1 MSSNQDSKTIR
12 KIALLAFGLNL
23 LLALVKAM
31 LAVISGSL
39 AVTAGAID
47 SATDSVS
54 SLAVFIGVNLSE
66 KKTEKFPLGLYKI
79 ENVISVIVAIF
90 IFFTGYEIAVR
101 AFKPSSGTPD
111 VSLYILAGMFFC
123 TLATYLF
130 GQYALKKGRETGS
143 PTLQAEGKHRQA
155 DVMSSLIVLTSV
167 TLNYFQVNP
176 AILSISIDQFAACIV
191 LIFIVKAGW
200 ELLSEGMRV
209 LLDASID
216 SETLDRIKKIIKKH
230 TLVTEVKNIVASNAG
245 RFVFIQAEIELRT
258 SNLEKAHSASE
269 EIENNIRKEVPRVG
283 RVTIHY
289 EPPSEDQTRMALPV
303 QNLNGKLS
311 TKFGEA
317 PYFAFMQLS
326 GKKAK
331 ITEQNIQENP
341 YKSLSKGRGIKVANW
356 LIDHNVDQI
365 LLKEDIR
372 KKGPGQI
379 LRNAGIKIELT
390 DLTTLSEISNN

>member
-1 MSSNQDSKTIR
+1 MSTNKDSKTIR

-23 LLALVKAM
+23 FLALVKAM
-31 LAVISGSL
+31 LAIISGSL

-66 KKTEKFPLGLYKI
+66 KKTKKFPLGLYKI
-79 ENVISVIVAIF
+79 ENVISVMVAIF
-90 IFFTGYEIAVR
+90 IFFTGYEIALQ

-111 VSLYILAGMFFC
+111 ISLNILVVMFVC

-167 TLNYFQVNP
+167 ALNYFQINP
-176 AILSISIDQFAACIV
+176 VILSINIDQLAACIV

-216 SETLDRIKKIIKKH
+216 SETLDEIKKIIKKH
-230 TLVTEVKNIVASNAG
+230 TLVTEVKNIIASNAG
-245 RFVFIQAEIELRT
+245 RFVFIQAEIKLRT
-258 SNLEKAHSASE
+258 SNLEKAHLASE
-269 EIENNIRKEVPRVG
+269 EIENSIRQKVPRVG

-289 EPPSEDQTRMALPV
+289 EPPSEDQTRLALPV
-303 QNLNGKLS
+303 QDLNGKIS
-311 TKFGEA
+311 IKFGEA

-326 GKKAK
+326 GKEKK
-331 ITEQNIQENP
+331 ITEKNIQENP
-341 YKSLSKGRGIKVANW
+341 FKSSPKGRGIKMANW

-372 KKGPGQI
+372 EKGPGKI

-390 DLTTLSEISNN
+390 DLTALSEISNN

>member
-1 MSSNQDSKTIR
+1 MSTNKDSKTIR

-23 LLALVKAM
+23 FLALVKAM
-31 LAVISGSL
+31 LAIISGSL

-66 KKTEKFPLGLYKI
+66 KKTKKFPLGLYKI
-79 ENVISVIVAIF
+79 ENVISVMVAIF
-90 IFFTGYEIAVR
+90 IFFTGYEIALQ

-111 VSLYILAGMFFC
+111 ISLNILVVMFVC

-167 TLNYFQVNP
+167 ALNYFQINP
-176 AILSISIDQFAACIV
+176 VILSINIDQLAACIV

-216 SETLDRIKKIIKKH
+216 SETLDEIKKIIKKH
-230 TLVTEVKNIVASNAG
+230 TLVTEVKNIIASNAG
-245 RFVFIQAEIELRT
+245 RFVFIQAEIKLRT
-258 SNLEKAHSASE
+258 SNLEKAHLASE
-269 EIENNIRKEVPRVG
+269 EIENSIRQKVPRVG

-289 EPPSEDQTRMALPV
+289 EPPSEDQTRLALPV
-303 QNLNGKLS
+303 QDLNGKIS
-311 TKFGEA
+311 IKFGEA

-326 GKKAK
+326 GKEKK
-331 ITEQNIQENP
+331 ITEKNIQENP
-341 YKSLSKGRGIKVANW
+341 FKSSPKGRGIKMANW

-372 KKGPGQI
+372 EKGPGKI
-379 LRNAGIKIELT
+379 LRNAGIKIEFT
-390 DLTTLSEISNN
+390 DLTALSEISNN